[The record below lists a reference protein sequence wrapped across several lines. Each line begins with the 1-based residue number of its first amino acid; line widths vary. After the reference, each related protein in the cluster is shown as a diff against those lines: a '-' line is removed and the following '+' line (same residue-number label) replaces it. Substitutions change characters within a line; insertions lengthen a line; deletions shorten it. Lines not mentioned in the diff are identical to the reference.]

1 MPWETPTSGLTL
13 TYVLMLTQIT
23 TGWYSA
29 HAWEAI
35 RSAISRQFHALLS
48 QLPAAPAAADRARV
62 QWDEPEEA
70 SDSGEST

>member
-1 MPWETPTSGLTL
+1 MPSL
-13 TYVLMLTQIT
+13 TYVRTLTQIT

-35 RSAISRQFHALLS
+35 RAAISRQFHTLLG

-62 QWDEPEEA
+62 QWDELDEA
-70 SDSGEST
+70 SDSSEST